1 MNNEGKTLSNVAKD
15 PEVLVVL
22 KKWGIISGS
31 LSNLGTF
38 VVHRILLGVENGF
51 DAEEYKN
58 NGESDE
64 D

>member
-22 KKWGIISGS
+22 KKWGIISGN

-38 VVHRILLGVENGF
+38 VVH
-51 DAEEYKN
+51 KN
-58 NGESDE
+58 FIRSCEWF
-64 D
+64 